1 MLVSSRNGPH
11 TESAM
16 GLDARESARI
26 NVCHS
31 NSATRCARNTW
42 TVIKDCCCG
51 TRFVVGSISD
61 REHGSCTGSSHSAN
75 ADYWR
80 TCRGTPTSR
89 AANRLIHLFVKG
101 LTKPMT
107 ACLPLVTALNC
118 VCLLIRTCCNTT
130 RCGPQQERGMT
141 TSVQHL
147 QTSCVSLVVLSPTS
161 SAASA

>member
-42 TVIKDCCCG
+42 TVIKDCCGG

-61 REHGSCTGSSHSAN
+61 REHGSGTGSSHSAN

-101 LTKPMT
+101 LPKPMT
-107 ACLPLVTALNC
+107 ACLPLVTALNY
-118 VCLLIRTCCNTT
+118 VCSLTRTCCSMT
-130 RCGPQQERGMT
+130 RYGLLQELGMT
-141 TSVQHL
+141 TSVRTRMTL
-147 QTSCVSLVVLSPTS
+147 CVSLV
-161 SAASA
+161 A

>member
-16 GLDARESARI
+16 GLDARESARV
-26 NVCHS
+26 NVCHC
-31 NSATRCARNTW
+31 NIATRCPRSPRS
-42 TVIKDCCCG
+42 VIKDCCGG

-107 ACLPLVTALNC
+107 ACPCWSRQPNNFWYCRPARQEVSQICDKTSQK
-118 VCLLIRTCCNTT
+118 
-130 RCGPQQERGMT
+130 RCGMGPNRAEMD
-141 TSVQHL
+141 
-147 QTSCVSLVVLSPTS
+147 VVPD
-161 SAASA
+161 

>member
-42 TVIKDCCCG
+42 TVIKDCCGG

-107 ACLPLVTALNC
+107 ACPCWSRQPNNFWYCRPARQEVSQICDKTSQK
-118 VCLLIRTCCNTT
+118 
-130 RCGPQQERGMT
+130 RCGMGSNRAE
-141 TSVQHL
+141 VD
-147 QTSCVSLVVLSPTS
+147 VVPD
-161 SAASA
+161 

>member
-1 MLVSSRNGPH
+1 
-11 TESAM
+11 M
-16 GLDARESARI
+16 GLDARESTRI
-26 NVCHS
+26 NVCHC
-31 NSATRCARNTW
+31 NSATRCPRSPRS
-42 TVIKDCCCG
+42 VIKDCCGG

-107 ACLPLVTALNC
+107 ACLPLVTAHNC

-130 RCGPQQERGMT
+130 RCGLQRERGTT
-141 TSVQHL
+141 TSVL
-147 QTSCVSLVVLSPTS
+147 RPLTLCASLVAWSPT
-161 SAASA
+161 